1 MFCCCKS
8 TKILKVPIQDI
19 LLWGCGVAWP
29 SFSVRDAVTPVRIN
43 NEIPGSPICFQLVMV
58 LNMKL
63 PLKWNEIAR
72 HGTFKAAKSEKT
84 MSSAD
89 FFHLLIMKHANQFLQ
104 RPIKSGKPTIKKH
117 GRTNGNARNI
127 RYRCNL
133 YDHPL

>member
-72 HGTFKAAKSEKT
+72 HGTFKAVKSEKT

-89 FFHLLIMKHANQFLQ
+89 FFSLVDSETRKSISTTPDKKWKVYYKKARKNEWKRAKYLIQV
-104 RPIKSGKPTIKKH
+104 
-117 GRTNGNARNI
+117 
-127 RYRCNL
+127 
-133 YDHPL
+133 